1 MINIRAHHLLCMKY
15 FKKKGYSKEF
25 VLNFCEVMKVLKDNP
40 VVRIIDNPDIICG
53 ACPHN
58 DNGKCIKKGPN
69 FENEIKEKDNKVMK
83 HLEIKPNTKIKII
96 KARNLVDHKLEKTRE
111 ICKECE
117 WLEYCY

>member
-40 VVRIIDNPDIICG
+40 VVRIIDNPGIICS
-53 ACPHN
+53 ACPYN

-69 FENEIKEKDNKVMK
+69 YENEVRKDDSQIMK
-83 HLEIKPNTKIKII
+83 YLGIRPYQKIKISE
-96 KARNLVDHKLEKTRE
+96 ARNLVDHNLEKLRE

-117 WLEYCY
+117 WLEYCC